1 MRGNYRKPK
10 IVPGIFSVD
19 LLDAVSDNGSIFFP
33 GKTWVSDN
41 KAMSRAMVTFYKDGN
56 CPRCLGNQKTDSYE
70 MIITGWNEWQ
80 VQWGK
85 KDPKKCFETA
95 KHAFYGVKNE
105 PQLNFSDELA
115 CVLYQSL
122 NSQVNNAKEWPNT
135 TPKPPPTTPA
145 PTSSTST
152 SQSTTPDPTI
162 TTLPFCVGSN
172 CHAFEKRPENIQEGL
187 QCTQGA
193 RIVGGENAK
202 QGSYPWQVA
211 LGFVKSN
218 GESGM
223 CGGSILSENWV
234 VTAAHW

>member
-1 MRGNYRKPK
+1 MRGDNRKLN
-10 IVPGIFSVD
+10 IVPCIFSVD

-56 CPRCLGNQKTDSYE
+56 CPKCLGNQKTDSYE
-70 MIITGWNEWQ
+70 MIISGWGGWQ

-135 TPKPPPTTPA
+135 TPKPPATTKEPTFFEDR
-145 PTSSTST
+145 
-152 SQSTTPDPTI
+152 PD
-162 TTLPFCVGSN
+162 
-172 CHAFEKRPENIQEGL
+172 KIQEGL

-202 QGSYPWQVA
+202 QGSYPWQVN
-211 LGFVKSN
+211 LQILNEDSTL
-218 GESGM
+218 
-223 CGGSILSENWV
+223 CGASILSENWV